1 MFDVREF
8 NRIAPKWA
16 RLLHHHDELT
26 STNDEARLLAAQG
39 AVQGA
44 VVLAEHQNSGR
55 GRRGAVWASEHGD
68 GLLFS
73 VILRPDYERK
83 YWSRLALAAGLG
95 IVNALRN
102 EWGIPAEI
110 KWPNDVYVHGKK
122 CAGILVESQDGFA
135 VVGVG
140 LNMLS
145 SPDGDDSV
153 SLAELH
159 EESLS
164 REEVLAAVLEEI
176 LNESKLCAC
185 EFQGQ
190 MSRMRSFCWLTG
202 KAVTFSSNK
211 NKLTGVVSGLGD
223 EGDLLVEIA
232 GEVLPFQ
239 QAELI
244 RVIRS
249 PCGYMSGFRHSR
261 A

>member
-1 MFDVREF
+1 MFDIREF

-16 RLLHHHDELT
+16 RLLHHHEDLA
-26 STNDEARLLAAQG
+26 STNDEARLLAEQG
-39 AVQGA
+39 AVQGT
-44 VVLAEHQNSGR
+44 VVLAEHQNAGR
-55 GRRGAVWASEHGD
+55 GRRGAVWASAPGD

-73 VILRPDYERK
+73 VILRPDYARK

-95 IVNALRN
+95 IVNALRK
-102 EWGIPAEI
+102 EWDIPAEI
-110 KWPNDVYVHGKK
+110 KWPNDVYIHGKK

-140 LNMLS
+140 LNILS

-159 EESLS
+159 GESLS

-176 LNESKLCAC
+176 LSESKLCAR

-202 KAVTFSSNK
+202 KSVTFSSQK
-211 NKLTGVVSGLGD
+211 KQLSGVVTGLGD
-223 EGDLLVEIA
+223 EGDLLVEID
-232 GEVLPFQ
+232 GVVRPFQ

-244 RVIRS
+244 RVCS
-249 PCGYMSGFRHSR
+249 
-261 A
+261 